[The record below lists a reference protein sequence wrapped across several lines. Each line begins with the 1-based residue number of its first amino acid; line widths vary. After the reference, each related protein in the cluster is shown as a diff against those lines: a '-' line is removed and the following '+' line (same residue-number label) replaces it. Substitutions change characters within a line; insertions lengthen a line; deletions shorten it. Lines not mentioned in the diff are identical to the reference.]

1 MCKIHPKI
9 CKRFSSEKEY
19 RFKADCEYSHERS
32 NHDDDKKVLLEKV
45 DIREKI
51 VNEMTK
57 RLETKNHDQMEN
69 IVHVLPRKVLS
80 LENELKVI
88 KNVTEIVE
96 D

>member
-1 MCKIHPKI
+1 M
-9 CKRFSSEKEY
+9 
-19 RFKADCEYSHERS
+19 
-32 NHDDDKKVLLEKV
+32 
-45 DIREKI
+45 
-51 VNEMTK
+51 NEMTK